1 MSMHSTTKQVFNY
14 VRCSLLIVVIT
25 VCCLKMSVNTPA
37 SPLRWKNM
45 LSKQYLTY
53 TADQALNP
61 ISYTL
66 TTTPYA
72 YEFVL
77 KQVIDGQVYTPNKMQ
92 GKASNIKKNLS
103 LARLTI
109 VTAAC

>member
-1 MSMHSTTKQVFNY
+1 MSKHAKTKLLFNY
-14 VRCSLLIVVIT
+14 LRCSLLIVVIT
-25 VCCLKMSVNTPA
+25 VCCLKMNVNTA
-37 SPLRWKNM
+37 TNQRWKSM
-45 LSKQYLTY
+45 LSYQLTY
-53 TADQALNP
+53 TADHTNP

-72 YEFVL
+72 YDFVL

>member
-1 MSMHSTTKQVFNY
+1 MSTKATTKQLFNY
-14 VRCSLLIVVIT
+14 LRCSLLIAVIT
-25 VCCLKMSVNTPA
+25 VCCLKMSAHTPQMHC
-37 SPLRWKNM
+37 WKN
-45 LSKQYLTY
+45 LLAHQLTY
-53 TADQALNP
+53 TTEQYNP

-72 YEFVL
+72 YDFVL

>member
-1 MSMHSTTKQVFNY
+1 MSTNTTTKQLFNY
-14 VRCSLLIVVIT
+14 LRCSLLIAVIT
-25 VCCLKMSVNTPA
+25 VCCLKMSVNT
-37 SPLRWKNM
+37 SSMYRWKSL
-45 LSKQYLTY
+45 LSYQLTY
-53 TADQALNP
+53 TAEHTNP

-72 YEFVL
+72 YDFVL